1 MGVKYAGAKL
11 CMVAEL
17 LGASGSLTA
26 VDIAQP
32 RLAACRTMLQK
43 YGLGSRIRLYLG
55 DGTTFSLLPLKETT
69 KLPDFHLGAK
79 SMEKKTC
86 IPSPCGLWE
95 CFCISVN

>member
-1 MGVKYAGAKL
+1 
-11 CMVAEL
+11 MVAEL

-69 KLPDFHLGAK
+69 KLPDFHLGAEG
-79 SMEKKTC
+79 MKKKAC
-86 IPSPCGLWE
+86 IPSPFGLWE
-95 CFCISVN
+95 CICISVN